1 MSGHSKWATIKRK
14 KAKTDVGWAKAWNKL
29 IKEISV
35 AAKMGGGNQE
45 ANPRL
50 RAAILKAKG
59 QSLPAKNIDSAI
71 AKGVG
76 GAGGATMEEPM
87 YEGYGPNGC
96 AILVKCLTDNR
107 VRTVADVR
115 NVFNKNGGNMGES
128 GSVAWT
134 FKYKGVIL
142 IVAVAYPEDKVMD
155 LVLEA
160 GATDMSTEE
169 GVHEVETT
177 PETFEAVTKALE
189 AASIE
194 MMSAELS
201 YVADNTV
208 KLEGDDA
215 QKLLKMLDK
224 FEDLEDVQ
232 DVYHNAELSDEDMD
246 AAE

>member
-14 KAKTDVGWAKAWNKL
+14 KAKTDVGRASAWNKL

-35 AAKMGGGNQE
+35 AAKMGGGNIDT
-45 ANPRL
+45 NPRL

-76 GAGGATMEEPM
+76 GTSGTNMEEPM
-87 YEGYGPNGC
+87 YEGYGPAGC
-96 AILVKCLTDNR
+96 AIIVKCLTDNR
-107 VRTVADVR
+107 VRTVANVR
-115 NVFNKNGGNMGES
+115 NIFNKNGGNMGES

-134 FKYKGVIL
+134 FKHKGVIL
-142 IVAVAYPEDKVMD
+142 IDAAVFTEDQIMD

-177 PETFEAVTKALE
+177 PEAFEAVTKALE
-189 AASIE
+189 AAKID
-194 MMSAELS
+194 MMSAELT

-215 QKLLKMLDK
+215 QKLLKLIDK
-224 FEDLEDVQ
+224 FEADEDVQ
-232 DVYHNAELSDEDMD
+232 DVYHNAELSEADLD
-246 AAE
+246 AAG